1 MTINAYN
8 GAISLDKDS
17 SVHFNRDKNGVEHK
31 DLNGNPIYYYGLYK
45 PTEIEG
51 ARVMS
56 ARTIDNPYARISSA
70 QKNFPGD
77 WDGDGDLGAISRC
90 THYPHGNTTMH
101 FMENVSIVAGQYQ
114 FTERGDISNR
124 TLNQH
129 EVRATVCDWNKDGIP
144 DLILSPESGTLYYFK
159 NNLVTKN

>member
-1 MTINAYN
+1 MICYNKLTINAGN

-31 DLNGNPIYYYGLYK
+31 DPNGN
-45 PTEIEG
+45 T
-51 ARVMS
+51 S
-56 ARTIDNPYARISSA
+56 
-70 QKNFPGD
+70 
-77 WDGDGDLGAISRC
+77 
-90 THYPHGNTTMH
+90 MH
-101 FMENVSIVAGQYQ
+101 FMEKVSTVAGQYE
-114 FTERGDISNR
+114 FADRGDISNR

-144 DLILSPESGTLYYFK
+144 DLILSPESGNLYYFK